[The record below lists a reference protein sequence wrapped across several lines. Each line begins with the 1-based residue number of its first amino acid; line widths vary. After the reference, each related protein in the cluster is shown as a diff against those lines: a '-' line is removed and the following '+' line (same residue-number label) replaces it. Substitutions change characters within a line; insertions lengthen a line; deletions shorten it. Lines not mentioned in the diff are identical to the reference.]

1 MLRNFGYRFLI
12 SFLSETVWLPMILDC
27 WSFVRCVFVSRPFS
41 TNKVTNKN
49 RLFRNPKGT
58 PYSRHCLFKLRK
70 RADRQQES
78 WRAQLEFKLSNAKNG
93 QELTEKLRFHVA
105 RFISGRTYATIAV
118 KLLKR
123 QFAAFDSLV
132 VCEFLGRQKIKWLIL
147 TSVGVG
153 D

>member
-1 MLRNFGYRFLI
+1 
-12 SFLSETVWLPMILDC
+12 
-27 WSFVRCVFVSRPFS
+27 VRCVFVSHPFS

-78 WRAQLEFKLSNAKNG
+78 RRAQLEFTLSNAKNR
-93 QELTEKLRFHVA
+93 QELTEKLCFHIA

-118 KLLKR
+118 ELLKR

-132 VCEFLGRQKIKWLIL
+132 VCEFFGRQKIK
-147 TSVGVG
+147 
-153 D
+153 